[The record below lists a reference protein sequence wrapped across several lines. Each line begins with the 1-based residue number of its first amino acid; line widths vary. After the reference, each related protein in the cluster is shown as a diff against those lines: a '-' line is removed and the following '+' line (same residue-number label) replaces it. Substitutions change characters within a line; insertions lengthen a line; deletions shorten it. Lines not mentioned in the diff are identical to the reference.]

1 MDHARPERAG
11 VVRIPN
17 GEIPADAVA
26 VLPAEM
32 RRCDTLNLVAE
43 QRLWC
48 RSLDPRQ
55 AFTDRFIAAPEFEYR
70 FVGGS
75 VGWRDVVPGYMAEF
89 FVAGLVER
97 TRELRPGDWSKITL
111 TQAGEFLFS
120 VWYRDRDRRR
130 AAGL

>member
-1 MDHARPERAG
+1 M
-11 VVRIPN
+11 RIPN
-17 GEIPADAVA
+17 EEIPIDAVA

-43 QRLWC
+43 KRLHC
-48 RSLDPRQ
+48 RLIDRNQSLYANRFLRSPR
-55 AFTDRFIAAPEFEYR
+55 FEYR

-89 FVAGLVER
+89 FIAGLVEQA
-97 TRELRPGDWSKITL
+97 RELRDGWFDIEL